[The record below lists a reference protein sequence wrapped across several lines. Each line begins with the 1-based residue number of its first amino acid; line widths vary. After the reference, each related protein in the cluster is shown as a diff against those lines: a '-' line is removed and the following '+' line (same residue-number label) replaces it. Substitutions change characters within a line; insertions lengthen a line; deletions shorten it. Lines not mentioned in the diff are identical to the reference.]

1 MKVCLDAGHYG
12 YYNQSPANKSYY
24 ESKMVWKLHLMLKR
38 YLESYGVEVIT
49 TRSEQGADLALFSR
63 GAKAAGCDLFFS
75 LHSNAVGNGINNKI
89 DYVVAYAAINGSADP
104 IAEKLVNRIAEVMGT
119 NQAPRIEHRRGN
131 NGDYYGVVRGA
142 TAVGV
147 PGAILEHSFHTN
159 QRITDWLLQDAN
171 LDELARAE
179 AEVIAEHYGLSRG
192 EETIPQVDQ
201 KEHWY
206 RIRKTWKDAGS
217 QIGAYKNLENAKK
230 ACPSGYSVFDWNGKA
245 VYSRGNTTEYPY
257 VGKCTGNSVNVRKG
271 PGMGYGNISGWPKLN
286 KGNLV
291 DVLGKEGA
299 WYKIKIAGKYQGY
312 ISEKYLKRA

>member
-1 MKVCLDAGHYG
+1 MNMKICLDAGHYG

-49 TRSEQGADLALFSR
+49 TRTEQGADLALFDR

-75 LHSNAVGNGINNKI
+75 LHSNAVGNGVNNKI

-104 IAEKLVNRIAEVMGT
+104 IARKLVNRIAEVMGT
-119 NQAPRIEHRRGN
+119 SQNPQIEHRRGN

-159 QRITDWLLQDAN
+159 RRITDWLLQDAN

-179 AEVIAEHYGLSRG
+179 AEVIAEHYGLTGGSG
-192 EETIPQVDQ
+192 PVPPA
-201 KEHWY
+201 EHWY
-206 RIRKTWKDAGS
+206 RIRKTWEDAGS
-217 QIGAYKNLENAKK
+217 QIGAYENLKNAKK
-230 ACPSGYSVFDWNGKA
+230 ACPAGYSVFDWNGNV
-245 VYSRGNTTEYPY
+245 VYGHGDTTAYPY

-271 PGMGYGNISGWPKLN
+271 PGMGYGNIAGWPKLN

-299 WYKIKIAGKYQGY
+299 WYKIRIAGKYQGY
-312 ISEKYLKRA
+312 ISEDYLQRV

>member
-1 MKVCLDAGHYG
+1 MKICLDAGHYG

-49 TRSEQGADLALFSR
+49 TRSEQGADLALFDR

-75 LHSNAVGNGINNKI
+75 LHSNAVGNGVNNKI

-119 NQAPRIEHRRGN
+119 SQAPRIEHRRGN

-159 QRITDWLLQDAN
+159 RRITDWLLQDAN
-171 LDELARAE
+171 LDKLARAE
-179 AEVIAEHYGLSRG
+179 AEVIAEHYGLTGGS
-192 EETIPQVDQ
+192 ETVPPAEQ

-206 RIRKTWKDAGS
+206 RIRKTWKDVGS
-217 QIGAYKNLENAKK
+217 QIGAYKNLKNAKK

-271 PGMGYGNISGWPKLN
+271 PGIRYGNIKNWPKLN

-299 WYKIKIAGKYQGY
+299 WYKIRIAGKYEGY